1 MGSPPT
7 LARLHWAGPQL
18 ATTLQQP
25 LDDATLMIMAHALSF
40 TKAPAFGTSHV
51 TDTRLLTTVLR
62 VTATQQ
68 STAGQILALTQV
80 TTLSTHGC
88 LLLATV
94 IVLLCSCTTTSVWDN
109 TTNFILLKIH
119 SDPTTGT
126 GDNVTGT
133 QKGVAQIL
141 SNAAM

>member
-68 STAGQILALTQV
+68 STEGQILALTQV
-80 TTLSTHGC
+80 TTRHTQHTHGC

-94 IVLLCSCTTTSVWDN
+94 IVLLCSC
-109 TTNFILLKIH
+109 
-119 SDPTTGT
+119 
-126 GDNVTGT
+126 
-133 QKGVAQIL
+133 
-141 SNAAM
+141 AAP